1 LSVIDYNT
9 NIGQKGLL
17 IQVLKQVF
25 LIFFQ
30 KKYTQDINTLIIKL
44 FLKKTILH
52 KIFIVQITTM
62 VGKRIP
68 KYLYLLFVL
77 ITTIG
82 QAQTPASTK
91 PSTPYAPYGGVFT
104 PKGTLRVLLVFVTY
118 KDSSA
123 ANPNFNNKQY
133 TLPDWDIY
141 SNRGLPNFVN
151 PQTGDCP
158 SYLFNKEADFEILL
172 DSVENNF
179 SKEFY
184 LMSQGQ
190 FKMIGEVFCD
200 STGLPTAVEI
210 DPSKGGSWMQMNA
223 RAMVKMQALHP
234 KGDWARFDQRK
245 NQPHF
250 RFDNSAAAGGDNIL
264 DYVVF
269 VHAYNRNWG
278 QQPKNSM
285 RSWMGSGGGFAAT
298 GIPPQLTLNGY
309 RVAQGFTM
317 NYRSGVFIHEVAHEL
332 FNAPHIMG
340 VNNVVGEYFS
350 LMNAGWGVM
359 APISIFSGFNAW
371 ERWYT
376 GFIELV
382 ADVQSP
388 KDVAQNNTFILR
400 DYFTTGDAMRIK
412 IPYSG
417 GQYLW
422 LENHCKQHPLDEHP
436 WKGSVL
442 GVGDTVAGTA
452 TGVYAYVEAIA
463 GSRNQIFSP
472 LSACANGIKV
482 LHAGGNYDY
491 YYREDIPTLSNNW
504 GNKLYS
510 FTRGEENP
518 IDGLNNFYRY
528 PYDANKNGVIDL
540 DKNYNISRTEGFLP
554 IYREEVWPDSFVNL
568 YGGFGAYDPQK
579 CQGYV
584 EPVAFQSGQVLDINS
599 NPKPLNYPRYNYQ
612 KAEKQPYFLNGL
624 ALQFEQMPNRTDMQV
639 TVAFGRTQL
648 TQNQRWTG
656 NIVLP
661 NISQDTSPDLTI
673 ETRVGLLLE
682 QGATPNTHLQTP
694 KGGFTKPTILRI
706 QKGATL
712 QLKKRATLRIGADA
726 TLVLEEGAQLIL
738 DAKSKLIIQSTG
750 RLVGSIES
758 IIKHP
763 RAKLV
768 YKGKNRK

>member
-1 LSVIDYNT
+1 MFF
-9 NIGQKGLL
+9 IGSLKYFCLLL
-17 IQVLKQVF
+17 IM
-25 LIFFQ
+25 
-30 KKYTQDINTLIIKL
+30 
-44 FLKKTILH
+44 
-52 KIFIVQITTM
+52 TTAM
-62 VGKRIP
+62 
-68 KYLYLLFVL
+68 L
-77 ITTIG
+77 
-82 QAQTPASTK
+82 QAQPISSTK
-91 PSTPYAPYGGVFT
+91 TQTPYAPYGGVFT
-104 PKGTLRVLLVFVTY
+104 PKGTLRVLLVFVSY

-141 SNRGLPNFVN
+141 NNRGLPNFVN
-151 PQTGDCP
+151 PQTGDSP
-158 SYLFNKEADFEILL
+158 SYLFNKEADFDTLL

-184 LMSQGQ
+184 LMSRGQ

-200 STGLPTAVEI
+200 STGLPTVVEI
-210 DPSKGGSWMQMNA
+210 DPSNGGSWTEMNA
-223 RAMVKMQALHP
+223 RAMLKMQALNP
-234 KGDWARFDQRK
+234 KGDWSRFDQRK

-250 RFDNSAAAGGDNIL
+250 AFDNSAEQLGGDHIL

-269 VHAYNRNWG
+269 IHAYNRNWE

-285 RSWMGSGGGFAAT
+285 RSWLGSGGGFAAT
-298 GIPPQLTLNGY
+298 GIPPKLTLNGY

-317 NYRSGVFIHEVAHEL
+317 NYRAGVFIHEVAHEL

-359 APISIFSGFNAW
+359 APISIFNGFNAW
-371 ERWYT
+371 ERWYA
-376 GFIELV
+376 GFIELA
-382 ADVQSP
+382 ADVQTP
-388 KDVAQNNTFILR
+388 ADVASNNTFILR
-400 DYFTTGDAMRIK
+400 DYFTTGDAMRVK

-422 LENHCKQHPLDEHP
+422 LENHSKQHPLDEHP

-442 GVGDTVAGTA
+442 GVGDTIAGTA

-463 GSRNQIFSP
+463 SSRNQIFSP

-491 YYREDIPTLSNNW
+491 YYNENIPPLRNNW
-504 GNKLYS
+504 GNKLYA
-510 FTRGEENP
+510 FTRGQENP

-540 DKNYNISRTEGFLP
+540 DKNYNVSRTEGFLP
-554 IYREEVWPDSFVNL
+554 IYREEIWPDSFVNL
-568 YGGFGAYDPQK
+568 YGGFGVYDVSK

-584 EPVAFQSGQVLDINS
+584 APVAFQSGQQLDINS
-599 NPKPLNYPRYNYQ
+599 NPKPLNYPRYNYK

-624 ALQFEQMPNRTDMQV
+624 ALYFEQVPNSTDMQV
-639 TVAFGRTQL
+639 TVNFGHTQL

-661 NISQDTSPDLTI
+661 NISQDTTADLTI
-673 ETRVGLLLE
+673 EPRVGLVLN
-682 QGATPNTHLQTP
+682 QSASPNTHLQTP
-694 KGGFTKPTILRI
+694 KGDFTKPTVLTI
-706 QKGATL
+706 QKGARL
-712 QLKKRATLRIGADA
+712 QLKKRAVLRIEADA
-726 TLVLEEGAQLIL
+726 TLVLEKGAQLIL
-738 DAKSKLIIQSTG
+738 EARAKLIIHPRG
-750 RLVGSIES
+750 RLLGSAES

-763 RAKLV
+763 CAKLV
-768 YKGKNRK
+768 DKGKNRK